1 MAWHVRNNLKLD
13 YLSGVVVASA
23 GDTQHPDNIIFDI
36 KTTTNGGL
44 LNPNGMLSTSGSGYG
59 HPDCGGGL
67 DPKTLPPV
75 E

>member
-1 MAWHVRNNLKLD
+1 MRNNLKLD
-13 YLSGVVVASA
+13 YLSGVGGVS
-23 GDTQHPDNIIFDI
+23 GDTQRPDNIIFDI
-36 KTTTNGGL
+36 KTATNGGL

-67 DPKTLPPV
+67 NPKTLPPV